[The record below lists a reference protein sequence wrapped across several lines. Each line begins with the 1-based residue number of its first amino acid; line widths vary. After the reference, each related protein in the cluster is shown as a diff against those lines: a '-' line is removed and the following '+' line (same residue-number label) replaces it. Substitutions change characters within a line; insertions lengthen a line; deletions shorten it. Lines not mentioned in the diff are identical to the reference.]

1 MLTIKP
7 ITLKKANA
15 YVAEFHRHNIPT
27 TGHKWSIA
35 CYDGERLCGVAISG
49 QPIARA
55 LDDGETIEVRRV
67 CTDGT
72 ENACSKLYGA
82 CARIAKEF
90 GYKRIITYTL
100 ESEPGTSLKA
110 SGWKLVAEKVG
121 GVSWNVPSRPREEV
135 QLTLFG
141 EVKKYPQELKKR
153 WERRLNG
160 TDN

>member
-1 MLTIKP
+1 MLRIRP

-15 YVAEFHRHNIPT
+15 YVAQFHRHNIPT
-27 TGHKWSIA
+27 IGHKWSIA
-35 CYDGERLCGVAISG
+35 CYDGERICGVAISG
-49 QPIARA
+49 QPIARR

-100 ESEPGTSLKA
+100 ETEPGTSLKA
-110 SGWKLVAEKVG
+110 SGWIDCGICGGAVG
-121 GVSWNVPSRPREEV
+121 MSHQGRERLCNIPCSAKKRSTHNAPRED
-135 QLTLFG
+135 G
-141 EVKKYPQELKKR
+141 K
-153 WERRLNG
+153 G
-160 TDN
+160 D